1 MSSKKGDV
9 KFKYVN
15 AIPSRVSA
23 GTFYWKYENNVN
35 QLYFSPTENEEDI
48 LRLDNIISG
57 QGGSS
62 VVSNV
67 SLVGIYNAPSSQEQI
82 IIDQNNGTVT
92 SWSDDDWEN
101 YMQTITTDEK
111 YGNISIRPF
120 FTGNV
125 IICGSREFICRNSEP
140 VFSKVTID
148 GVDYYKSKTTG
159 EACVDVDGNKIQFSN
174 TNIPDDVEV
183 SSYNIL
189 LWECFGENLSQD
201 LAEKI
206 ANFNMELNG
215 SLTINVEEGES
226 EGVYTLSVIIKEQN
240 PLSVITNQQ
249 GKKEVVISEDNVE
262 DPTGTQTLMSAAQ
275 IKDTINQIIDEDR
288 GIVWE
293 NEIGE

>member
-9 KFKYVN
+9 KIKYVN
-15 AIPSRVSA
+15 AIPSRVSD

-62 VVSNV
+62 AVSNV

>member
-62 VVSNV
+62 AVSNV

-111 YGNISIRPF
+111 YGSISNRPF

-125 IICGSREFICRNSEP
+125 IICGSREFICRNSAP

-148 GVDYYKSKTTG
+148 GVDYYKSKVTG
-159 EACVDVDGNKIQFSN
+159 EACEDMDGNKIESSN
-174 TNIPDDVEV
+174 PNIPDDVEV
-183 SSYNIL
+183 SSYDIL

-215 SLTINVEEGES
+215 SLTINVEEGDS

-288 GIVWE
+288 GIIWE
-293 NEIGE
+293 NEIDE